1 MSFSGKKVSDKEEQ
15 NQESNN
21 KKSQSIAEQA
31 FQRILSEG
39 LTPSPENYRVWHVYY
54 SGADP
59 QVVHALDMIEKN
71 KDEMN
76 DHVCM
81 SIYKRYLSEDQ
92 STMLINQASD
102 IVNKTI
108 ANVTGIV
115 NDARELTSD
124 YSVALNGFQGQLH
137 DNMSADEVQ
146 LLLAPILAQTQ
157 SMLKENQRLE
167 SELKDSSDTM
177 DELKRELD
185 LVRKEALTD
194 SLTGVAN
201 RKSFDV
207 NIKRLID
214 DTKRKDNTFSMIML
228 DIDHFKEFNDN
239 FGHQLGDQVLRLV
252 ARTLTD
258 GVKGRDIVCRYGGE
272 EFIVLLPETNI
283 MGAERVASDI
293 RMSVE
298 ERELVNKTTGE
309 KIGHITISGGVA
321 EYRAGESL
329 DDIVERAD
337 NALYTAKNN
346 GRNQIVTA
354 PMAGQGD

>member
-1 MSFSGKKVSDKEEQ
+1 MSSEKKVSDNEK
-15 NQESNN
+15 NTESER
-21 KKSQSIAEQA
+21 KSQSIAEKA

-54 SGADP
+54 SGSDP
-59 QVVHALDMIEKN
+59 QVTHTLDMIEKN
-71 KDEMN
+71 GDEMN

-81 SIYKRYLSEDQ
+81 SVYKRYLSEEQ

-108 ANVTGIV
+108 DNVKGIV
-115 NDARELTSD
+115 DDARELTSE
-124 YSVALNGFQGQLH
+124 YSVALDGFQGQLH
-137 DNMSADEVQ
+137 DNMSADEVK

-167 SELKDSSDTM
+167 KELAESSETM

-207 NIKRLID
+207 NIKRLIE
-214 DTKRKDNTFSMIML
+214 DTKRKDITFSMIML

-272 EFIVLLPETNI
+272 EFIILLPETNI
-283 MGAERVASDI
+283 MGAERVAGDL
-293 RMSVE
+293 RRSVE
-298 ERELVNKTTGE
+298 ERELVNKSTGE
-309 KIGHITISGGVA
+309 KIGYITISGGVA
-321 EYRAGESL
+321 EYRPGENL
-329 DDIVERAD
+329 DDIVERSD
-337 NALYTAKNN
+337 NALYMAKNN
-346 GRNQIVTA
+346 GRNQIVA
-354 PMAGQGD
+354 SPAAGQGG